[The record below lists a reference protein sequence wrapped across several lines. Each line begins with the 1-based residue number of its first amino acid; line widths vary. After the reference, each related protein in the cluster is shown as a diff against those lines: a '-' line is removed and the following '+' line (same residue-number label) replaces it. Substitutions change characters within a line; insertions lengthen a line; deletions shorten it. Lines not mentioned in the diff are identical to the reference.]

1 MYAIKTGY
9 VPTYKGARKLEQ
21 DGDLKGAADL
31 YEKLYRQSA
40 QNGKALQRLMIV
52 YRKLKNATK
61 EIKYIDAAIKLQ
73 EQYYAKVKK
82 ADKLTTSISNKLNIL
97 LGHTDKKGK
106 AIFKPDEI
114 LKLELRKMRL
124 QHKMK

>member
-9 VPTYKGARKLEQ
+9 VLTYKDARKLEQ
-21 DGDLKGAADL
+21 DGDLKGAADI
-31 YEKLYRQSA
+31 YVKLYRQSP
-40 QNGKALQRLMIV
+40 QNSKALQRLIIV
-52 YRKLKNATK
+52 YRKLKNAAK
-61 EIKYIDAAIKLQ
+61 ELKYIDAAIKLQ
-73 EQYYAKVKK
+73 EQYYAKAKK

-106 AIFKPDEI
+106 PIIKPDEI

-124 QHKMK
+124 QNKMK